1 MHYPLEFQL
10 GAARISAHLVF
21 EMLAFT
27 LGYRLYVWLRSRT
40 RDRISDEG
48 RAWVFVGA
56 AAGAFLGSHLLG
68 VLEHPA
74 NLARFDLVL
83 WMGNKTIVG
92 GLLGGLIG
100 VEWAKKINEITT
112 SSGDLMT
119 YPILLGLAVGR
130 VGCHLAGLTDGT
142 HGLPSSLPWAMDFG
156 DGIPRHPVSL
166 YEIGFLGALAF
177 FISRREIN
185 GPLADGLRFKIFMV
199 GYLFWRFWVEFL
211 KPSPWVVPGLGFSV
225 LQLASLAGL
234 FYYRSVWFFPK
245 TKRPPDVSEA
255 V

>member
-27 LGYRLYVWLRSRT
+27 LGYRLYGWLRGRT

-48 RAWVFVGA
+48 RMWVFVGA
-56 AAGAFLGSHLLG
+56 AAGALVGSHLLG
-68 VLEHPA
+68 VLEQPA
-74 NLARFDLVL
+74 HFARFDLVL

-100 VEWAKKINEITT
+100 VEWAKKINGITA

-142 HGLPSSLPWAMDFG
+142 HGLPSSLPWAVDFG

-166 YEIGFLGALAF
+166 YEIGYLGALAF
-177 FISRREIN
+177 FISRREKSQ
-185 GPLADGLRFKIFMV
+185 PLADGLRFKIFMV
-199 GYLFWRFWVEFL
+199 GYLFWRFFVEFL
-211 KPSPWVVPGLGFSV
+211 KPVPWVAPILGLSV
-225 LQLASLAGL
+225 LQLAALAGL
-234 FYYRSVWFFPK
+234 LYYRNVWFFQK
-245 TKRPPDVSEA
+245 TKRPPGVSEA
-255 V
+255 A